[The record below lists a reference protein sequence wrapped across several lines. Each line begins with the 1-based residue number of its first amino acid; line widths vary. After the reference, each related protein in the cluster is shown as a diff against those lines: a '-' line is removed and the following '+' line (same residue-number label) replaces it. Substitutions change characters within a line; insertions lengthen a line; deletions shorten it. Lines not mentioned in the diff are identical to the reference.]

1 MTPNT
6 PAPHPGTPPG
16 RAGSRLRGRH
26 RRPRPRKVLPALGG
40 LALAAGALGLVRL
53 VSGPGGEDIG
63 VEAVPRP
70 SASTRTPATATSGTP
85 GPPSRTPGA
94 GPSSPT
100 ALGGQA
106 PVPLTPG
113 TFAPPAPAR
122 STATTAT
129 TTPAVPS
136 TAPPPN
142 PTTRVPGPVTPPPPA
157 PSRTRTPPPV
167 EPPPARPGEPGP
179 EPGPVVCVP
188 VIDLCVGVR

>member
-106 PVPLTPG
+106 PVTLTPG
-113 TFAPPAPAR
+113 TSAPPAPAR
-122 STATTAT
+122 STATTAAT
-129 TTPAVPS
+129 ATTPAVPS
-136 TAPPPN
+136 TAPPPD

-179 EPGPVVCVP
+179 VVCVP